1 MQCFICFTYMII
13 LCTAQPAR
21 DRAVATHEKRSL
33 FRDVI
38 ESLRIRSQL
47 PEEINH
53 NDDNN
58 LSQNDDR
65 YGFDNEPPEL
75 PSDADFIPRRNDRIE
90 MPTLKYRFPKSIQ
103 PNGSEIKVENKKE
116 DIVVYVNTPSERS
129 EPKPTTHKPKKEPKP
144 NSKVNFVKQ
153 NENGEDTTDVASG
166 LIDDS
171 YRPVIN
177 KMEDSSQIGN
187 REYQTVIKPT
197 VIVNFR
203 GTVSHR
209 DSEIRLEK
217 RNNPKR
223 KQDMD
228 SARNI
233 FNINQEIKLE
243 RPNGTIDVEGLRHLS
258 SEVKQGVNVL
268 SANVKE
274 KVDDDM
280 KTCETFAAHAIGPA
294 LPQETDRSGR
304 DDGDEDDNILQIV
317 VTL

>member
-1 MQCFICFTYMII
+1 MQCFICVTYMII
-13 LCTAQPAR
+13 LCTAQPTR
-21 DRAVATHEKRSL
+21 DQTVATTHEKRSL
-33 FRDVI
+33 FQDVI

-53 NDDNN
+53 SDDNN
-58 LSQNDDR
+58 LSQNYNE

-75 PSDADFIPRRNDRIE
+75 PSDADFVPRRNDRIE
-90 MPTLKYRFPKSIQ
+90 MPTLKYRFPKSLQ
-103 PNGSEIKVENKKE
+103 MNGSDIKVENKKE
-116 DIVVYVNTPSERS
+116 DIIVYVNTPSDIP
-129 EPKPTTHKPKKEPKP
+129 EPRLTTHKPKKEPKP
-144 NSKVNFVKQ
+144 NRKVNFVKQ
-153 NENGEDTTDVASG
+153 NESDEDMTDVTSD

-177 KMEDSSQIGN
+177 KMADSSQIGN

-203 GTVSHR
+203 GSVSHR

-223 KQDMD
+223 KQDLD

-258 SEVKQGVNVL
+258 SAVKQGVNVL
-268 SANVKE
+268 SDKVKE

-280 KTCETFAAHAIGPA
+280 TACETPAAHAPPA
-294 LPQETDRSGR
+294 PGSDRSAR
-304 DDGDEDDNILQIV
+304 HDVDDNILQIV